1 MAATRLIPLHIKKG
15 QSLVRC
21 LSDRIGYSQN
31 PEKTEGGELVTA
43 YACTPEFCEQ
53 EFLLTKSEYQKIT
66 GRKQK
71 HEVIAYQIR
80 QSFKPGEV
88 TPEEA
93 NKIGYELAMR
103 YTKGKYAFFV
113 ATHTDRAHIHN
124 HIIFN
129 STSLDCQ
136 RKFKNSWYS
145 FLGLQR
151 LSDMI
156 CFEHGLSIIEKKNY
170 NDRTK
175 RTEYPRRQTVRE
187 QIRNDIDAVL
197 GKSPKT
203 MEDLLNTLSSMGY
216 EIKRGKNIAVRG
228 TNQKKFIRFRSLG
241 DGYSE
246 ADLVDAIT
254 KNSGMRGGSGS
265 TRQRQRGFNLLN
277 DIEERM
283 KDKKSPAYQRWATV
297 YNLKQMS
304 QTFLYLREH
313 DLTDMDKLS
322 KAADEATER
331 FNELNTKIKAAEKR
345 LAEIQVLK
353 KHIVNYRKTKD
364 TYVAYRKSGYSN
376 RFFEEHREELTLHRA
391 AKEAFEQLKAEM
403 LPTIRELNEEYSKV
417 LTQKKADY
425 AEYRQA
431 KKEMRE
437 SVTAKRNVEM
447 FYTESNL
454 GDRNE
459 MTRNRLK
466 NYEHNN

>member
-1 MAATRLIPLHIKKG
+1 M
-15 QSLVRC
+15 
-21 LSDRIGYSQN
+21 
-31 PEKTEGGELVTA
+31 
-43 YACTPEFCEQ
+43 
-53 EFLLTKSEYQKIT
+53 
-66 GRKQK
+66 
-71 HEVIAYQIR
+71 
-80 QSFKPGEV
+80 

-156 CFEHGLSIIEKKNY
+156 CFEHGLSVIEKKNY
-170 NDRTK
+170 SVRTK

-187 QIRNDIDAVL
+187 QIRKDIDVAL

-203 MEDLLNTLSSMGY
+203 MEELLSTLSSMGY
-216 EIKRGKNIAVRG
+216 EIKQGKNIAVRG
-228 TNQKKFIRFRSLG
+228 KNQKKFIRFRSLG

-246 ADLVDAIT
+246 ADLAEAIT
-254 KNSGMRGGSGS
+254 KSSGMRGGSGG
-265 TRQRQRGFNLLN
+265 TKQKQRGFNLLI

-313 DLTDMDKLS
+313 DLTDIDKLS

-331 FNELNTKIKAAEKR
+331 FNELNTKIKAAEKH

-376 RFFEEHREELTLHRA
+376 RFFEEHREELTLHKA
-391 AKEAFEQLKAEM
+391 AKEAFDQLNADR
-403 LPTIRELNEEYSKV
+403 LPTIRELNEEYSRV
-417 LTQKKADY
+417 LTQKKANY
-425 AEYRQA
+425 AEYRKA
-431 KKEMRE
+431 KMEMRD
-437 SVTAKRNVEM
+437 SVTARKNVEM
-447 FYTESNL
+447 FYKTDGIEL
-454 GDRNE
+454 CGE
-459 MTRNRLK
+459 VHK
-466 NYEHNN
+466 NQKEIY

>member
-156 CFEHGLSIIEKKNY
+156 CFEQGLSVIEKMNY

-187 QIRNDIDAVL
+187 QIRTDIDAAL
-197 GKSPKT
+197 GRSPKT

-216 EIKRGKNIAVRG
+216 EIKRGANIAVRG
-228 TNQKKFIRFRSLG
+228 KNQKKFIRFRSLG

-246 ADLVDAIT
+246 ADLAEAIT

-265 TRQRQRGFNLLN
+265 TRQRQRGFNLII

-353 KHIVNYRKTKD
+353 KYIVNYRKTKD

-376 RFFEEHREELTLHRA
+376 RFYEEHREELTLHKA
-391 AKEAFEQLKAEM
+391 AKEVFDLLNTDR
-403 LPTIRELNEEYSKV
+403 LPTIRELNEEYSRV

-437 SVTAKRNVEM
+437 CVTARKNVEM
-447 FYTESNL
+447 FYKADNIEPY
-454 GDRNE
+454 GE
-459 MTRNRLK
+459 VHK
-466 NYEHNN
+466 KQKEI